1 MCLCFPDDAPIVVPK
16 RGRSTK
22 VTVSSVLIWDDARI
36 WMLFNT
42 GNNILIGFGRESQCH
57 QQPIL
62 EQYEKSNLWLDYLH
76 NMEFYSNLLCL
87 YFFVYILNT
96 NIDLGTLWTNKK
108 NQEHLTWKSC
118 VSSTV
123 LASVQRSPVGGQSGK
138 HMGHGKKLYVGMFLY
153 LWLKLIE
160 LCFTF

>member
-1 MCLCFPDDAPIVVPK
+1 MSLCFPDDAPIVVPK

-87 YFFVYILNT
+87 YFLFISLT
-96 NIDLGTLWTNKK
+96 PIDLGTLWTNKK
-108 NQEHLTWKSC
+108 IRNILPG
-118 VSSTV
+118 SSVHHQPFCTPSGGV
-123 LASVQRSPVGGQSGK
+123 LWEDTEA
-138 HMGHGKKLYVGMFLY
+138 HG
-153 LWLKLIE
+153 
-160 LCFTF
+160 